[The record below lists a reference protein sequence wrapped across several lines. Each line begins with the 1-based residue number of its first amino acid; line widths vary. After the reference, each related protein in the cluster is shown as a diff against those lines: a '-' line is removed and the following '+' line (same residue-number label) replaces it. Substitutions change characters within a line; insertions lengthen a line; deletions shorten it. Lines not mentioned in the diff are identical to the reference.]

1 MLANLDVTRV
11 GAAGGSFVGGLLLG
25 YAVYKLVSSR
35 LRRNETLT
43 LWGGT
48 DFVIAAVRDVAM
60 AWFAIGGLY
69 GAVALLS
76 LSPNIRRPVGKAFLA
91 LVIFSA
97 MVVGARVTAD
107 AIRLYAL
114 RTGGVMQ
121 ASSIFITV
129 GRLIIYI

>member
-48 DFVIAAVRDVAM
+48 DFIVAAVRDVAM

-69 GAVALLS
+69 GAVALLPMS
-76 LSPNIRRPVGKAFLA
+76 HDARHWLGRALLS
-91 LVIFSA
+91 LVILSA
-97 MVVGARVTAD
+97 T
-107 AIRLYAL
+107 
-114 RTGGVMQ
+114 
-121 ASSIFITV
+121 
-129 GRLIIYI
+129 II